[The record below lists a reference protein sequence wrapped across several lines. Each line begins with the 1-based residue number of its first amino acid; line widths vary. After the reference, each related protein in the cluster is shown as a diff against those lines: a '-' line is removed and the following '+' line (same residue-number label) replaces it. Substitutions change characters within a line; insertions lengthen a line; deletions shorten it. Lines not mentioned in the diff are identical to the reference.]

1 MRVCVNPDVDGIKE
15 MLYQQICLRLWSQ
28 LAIYSDPEAQV
39 TPNVTQLVMSEALE
53 WLIILNIA
61 MWSL

>member
-1 MRVCVNPDVDGIKE
+1 M
-15 MLYQQICLRLWSQ
+15 CLRLWGQ
-28 LAIYSDPEAQV
+28 LAMYSDPEAQV

-61 MWSL
+61 MWSV